1 MRGAR
6 VVLRTEG
13 CPLAFRARLIL
24 NDNTPFAMVPKF
36 QSCHSSDKF
45 LPNTLQQSA
54 KEITP

>member
-13 CPLAFRARLIL
+13 CPLAFLHRFIL
-24 NDNTPFAMVPKF
+24 NDNTPFAMVSKF
-36 QSCHSSDKF
+36 QSCDSSDKF
-45 LPNTLQQSA
+45 LPNTHQQSA